1 MLTAALLGALVGLVL
16 ALTGAGGGALAVPLL
31 VFGLQLGMAEAAPTA
46 LLAVGASA
54 LVGALVG
61 LREGNL
67 RYRAAGL
74 IGAVGIGTAPLGVAL
89 AQRLP
94 ERALLLASAAV
105 LGWTAWRMAGLRA
118 APSGAAAAAAHPP
131 CRVDQADG
139 RLRWT
144 APCAWALG
152 AVGAAAGLLGG
163 LLGVGGGFVIVPA
176 LGRLTDL
183 DPRSI
188 VATSLG
194 VVTLVS
200 AGALAAAGHQGSL
213 PLAVALPFGLAAV
226 TALLAGRRLA
236 RRLPPQGTRRAF
248 AAVALLVGLMMLAR
262 AAQGLR

>member
-31 VFGLQLGMAEAAPTA
+31 VFGLHLGMAEAAPTA

-54 LVGALVG
+54 LVGSLVG

-74 IGAVGIGTAPLGVAL
+74 IGVVGIGTAPLGVAL

-94 ERALLLASAAV
+94 ERFLLLASAAV
-105 LGWTAWRMAGLRA
+105 LGWTAWRMAGLRL
-118 APSGAAAAAAHPP
+118 APARAAAAAPPP
-131 CRVDQADG
+131 CRVDRADG

-152 AVGAAAGLLGG
+152 SVGVVAGLLGG

-176 LGRLTDL
+176 LTRLTDL

-200 AGALAAAGHQGSL
+200 IGALAAAGHQGSL
-213 PLAVALPFGLAAV
+213 PGAVALPFGLAAV
-226 TALLAGRRLA
+226 VALLAGRRLA
-236 RRLPPQGTRRAF
+236 RRLPPQATRRSF
-248 AAVALLVGLMMLAR
+248 AGVALLVGLMMLAR
-262 AAQGLR
+262 AALRA